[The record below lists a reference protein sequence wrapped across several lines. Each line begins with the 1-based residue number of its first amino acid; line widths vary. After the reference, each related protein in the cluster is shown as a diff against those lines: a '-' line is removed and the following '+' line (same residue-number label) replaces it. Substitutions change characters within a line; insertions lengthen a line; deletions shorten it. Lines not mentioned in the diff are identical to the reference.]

1 MSRSGPENLFTKN
14 REKLSEIMEE
24 GSMAVVF
31 SNQRMPR
38 NGDQYFPFRQQSD
51 FYYLTGIREPES
63 ILLLTPSGSWLF
75 ITQPSEQTALWEGAQ
90 PTAEEA
96 AAISGISQVQWLK
109 DFNRILEKEA
119 ASSKN
124 LYLNLPEKLAG
135 GLIKSS
141 DEAFMEQFRSTF
153 PFHEI
158 QSLKPLMKSLR
169 LSKEPEE
176 IAAIQKAIDITGQA
190 LKRVLG
196 MVKPGIPEKSIE
208 AEITRELILNQ
219 AEGFAF
225 DPIIASGKNA
235 TTLHYSQ
242 NNDICRD
249 GELLLMDFGAEYQCY
264 AADITRTIPVNGRFS
279 PRQKACYQA
288 VLDVMDKTMKH
299 IHPGM
304 SLYELNQQVQEELTA
319 KHIELGLY
327 TEKEHKN
334 ADQPLWKKYFPHG
347 VSHFM
352 GLDVHDLGDKHT
364 LLEKGMVITWEPGL
378 YIPEEGIGIRIE
390 DDILV
395 DEHPVNLSASIPK
408 SPDEIETLMQK
419 TDTP

>member
-1 MSRSGPENLFTKN
+1 
-14 REKLSEIMEE
+14 
-24 GSMAVVF
+24 
-31 SNQRMPR
+31 MPR
-38 NGDQYFPFRQQSD
+38 NGDQYYPFRQQSD
-51 FYYLTGIREPES
+51 FFYLTGIREPES
-63 ILLLTPSGSWLF
+63 IVLISPSGSWLF
-75 ITQPSEQTALWEGAQ
+75 LRQPSEQKALWEGAQ

-96 AAISGISQVQWLK
+96 AAISGITQVGWLK

-119 ASSKN
+119 ASVKK

-135 GLIKSS
+135 GLIKSR
-141 DEAFMEQFRSTF
+141 DEAFLEQFRSTF
-153 PFHEI
+153 PFHET
-158 QSLKPLMKSLR
+158 QSLKPLMKRLR

-176 IAAIQKAIDITGQA
+176 IAAIQRAVDITGKA
-190 LKRVLG
+190 LKQVLG
-196 MVKPGIPEKSIE
+196 LVQPGTPEKTIE
-208 AEITRELILNQ
+208 AEITRELIINQ

-242 NNDICRD
+242 NNDTCRD

-264 AADITRTIPVNGRFS
+264 AADITRTIPVSGHFS
-279 PRQKACYQA
+279 SRQKACYQA
-288 VLDVMDKTMKH
+288 VLDVMDKTMKQ
-299 IHPGM
+299 IRPGM
-304 SLYELNQQVQEELTA
+304 SLYELNHNVQEELTR

-327 TEKEHKN
+327 TENELRN
-334 ADQPLWKKYFPHG
+334 ADQPPWKKYFPHG

-352 GLDVHDLGDKHT
+352 GLDVHDPGDKHT
-364 LLEKGMVITWEPGL
+364 ILEKGMVITWEPGL

-395 DEHPVNLSASIPK
+395 DDHPVNLSASIPK
-408 SPDEIETLMQK
+408 SPEEIETIMQK